1 MGTLTRALALL
12 TLSASAAL
20 AQVTEQTTVEVIQVP
35 VYVTSS
41 GAPIPN
47 LTRDNFRLFVNGK
60 PQSIDYFDAIDFQ
73 RLSPEDARDPRQRR
87 LYLLVFD
94 VGFSSANS
102 LQRAQKAAE
111 KIIESARDT
120 DTFGIAA
127 MAPSRGVEV
136 VVPFSR
142 DRIALVRAIRNLQP
156 SRVHDP
162 LRLALTPSE
171 REGIASGT
179 MIGGS
184 MIGTLVNAED
194 NGARDFE
201 GEIVRERIESAIGD
215 LADTAVRLAPLEGI
229 KHVVL
234 LSAGFDA
241 SLIHGV
247 TSQRSAYGAS
257 KSRDRESAANLAFS
271 PRLLGALRR
280 MHDTFKTSGVFLDAI
295 DIAGL
300 RMMQST
306 ADNEA
311 LYILTRD
318 TGGEVV
324 DKRNDLA
331 GAMQYLVD
339 SQRVAYVLAFN
350 APKTGR
356 TLNKIA
362 VKVVDVPRFAHASYR
377 ESYASQTDPPDAG
390 DPLRLADIVMND
402 IPQTGVTMTA
412 LAEPDPGQATVG
424 LEIAGGE
431 LVAQA
436 AGMTVE
442 GEVLLYVFA
451 GSGAVAFDRKQITI
465 EPRAAAAL
473 ATRPLRVSHTF
484 DLPPGKYVAKALVRF
499 GFNGSLG
506 FARTEEFTVP
516 TASP

>member
-1 MGTLTRALALL
+1 MRVFALL
-12 TLSASAAL
+12 MLIPAAIF
-20 AQVTEQTTVEVIQVP
+20 AQVSEQTTVEVVQVP

-41 GAPIPN
+41 GAPISN
-47 LTRDNFRLFVNGK
+47 LTRENFRLFVNGK
-60 PQSIDYFDAIDFQ
+60 PQSIDYFDVIDFQ
-73 RLSPEDARDPRQRR
+73 NLSPEDARDPRQRR

-94 VGFSSANS
+94 VSFSSANS

-111 KIIESARDT
+111 KIIELARDG

-127 MAPSRGVEV
+127 MAPSRGVDV

-156 SRVHDP
+156 SRIHDP
-162 LRLALTPSE
+162 LHLALTPSE

-179 MIGGS
+179 VIGGS
-184 MIGTLVNAED
+184 MIGTLVNAEES
-194 NGARDFE
+194 AMRDFDSH
-201 GEIVRERIESAIGD
+201 IVREAIENAIGD

-241 SLIHGV
+241 SLVHGLP
-247 TSQRSAYGAS
+247 SQRNPYAMRR
-257 KSRDRESAANLAFS
+257 SRDLERATNLGFDPALLAAI
-271 PRLLGALRR
+271 RR

-295 DIAGL
+295 DIGGL
-300 RMMQST
+300 RPMQRGS
-306 ADNEA
+306 DNEA
-311 LYILTRD
+311 LYMLTRD

-356 TLNKIA
+356 ALNKIA
-362 VKVVDVPRFAHASYR
+362 VKLENVPRGAHTSYR
-377 ESYASQTDPPDAG
+377 ESYASVTDPPDSG

-402 IPQTGVTMTA
+402 IPQTGVTMKA
-412 LAEPDPGQATVG
+412 LAESDPGKATVG

-431 LVAQA
+431 LVALS
-436 AGMTVE
+436 AGMTLE

-473 ATRPLRVSHTF
+473 ASEPLRMSHTF
-484 DLPPGKYVAKALVRF
+484 DLPPGKYVAKALIRF

-506 FARTEEFTVP
+506 FARTEEFSVP
-516 TASP
+516 

>member
-1 MGTLTRALALL
+1 MRSGIRSLSLL
-12 TLSASAAL
+12 ILVTAAAF

-35 VYVTSS
+35 VYVTSG
-41 GAPIPN
+41 GAPISN
-47 LTRDNFRLFVNGK
+47 LTRDNFRLFVNGE
-60 PQSIDYFDAIDFQ
+60 PQSIDYFDVIDFQ

-94 VGFSSANS
+94 VSFSAANS

-111 KIIESARDT
+111 KIIASAREG

-142 DRIALVRAIRNLQP
+142 DRTALVRAIRNLQP
-156 SRVHDP
+156 SRMHDP

-171 REGIASGT
+171 REGIATGAAV
-179 MIGGS
+179 GGA
-184 MIGTLVNAED
+184 MIGTLVNAEES
-194 NGARDFE
+194 AMRDFE
-201 GEIVRERIESAIGD
+201 SHIVHEAIENAIGD

-241 SLIHGV
+241 SLVHGLP
-247 TSQRSAYGAS
+247 SQRNPYAMER
-257 KSRDRESAANLAFS
+257 SRDRERSANLGFDPA
-271 PRLLGALRR
+271 LLGAIRR
-280 MHDTFKTSGVFLDAI
+280 MHDTFKASGVFLDAI

-300 RMMQST
+300 RPMQRST
-306 ADNEA
+306 DNEA
-311 LYILTRD
+311 LYMLTRD

-356 TLNKIA
+356 ALNKIA
-362 VKVVDVPRFAHASYR
+362 VKVGNVPRGAHVSYR
-377 ESYASQTDPPDAG
+377 ESYASETDPPDTG
-390 DPLRLADIVMND
+390 DPLQLADIVMND

-412 LAEPDPGQATVG
+412 HAAPDVGKATVG

-436 AGMTVE
+436 AGMTLE

-451 GSGAVAFDRKQITI
+451 GSGVVAFDRKQITI

-473 ATRPLRVSHTF
+473 ATTPVHVSHTF
-484 DLPPGKYVAKALVRF
+484 DLPPGKYVAKALIRF

-506 FARTEEFTVP
+506 FARTDAFNVP
-516 TASP
+516 TANP